1 MAGKYLKLSLAAWL
15 FLTMVFFVTSCTE
28 TVKRTKKERSMGST
42 SEILVVVQNE
52 QQWENNVGK
61 VIRKYLAQDQYGL
74 NQPEPIFKL
83 SHIQKQS
90 FSELFH
96 KHRNLLIVNIDKN
109 AKEPKIESFKDYWAK
124 PQEVITIT
132 APSAMEFVKMF
143 KNNAETFIQKYSHT
157 ERERILSVYRSSCPN
172 KVTEAVLKQF
182 KLDMIIPKD
191 YYVAKTDTNFMWIRK
206 ETNTFSQGLL
216 IFEDPYIDTVQ
227 FSTASIIA
235 RTNRFQKQYVPGA
248 TEGSFMSIDEEFVVP
263 RARVVTDF
271 TTDYAVEVRGL
282 WKVEGDF
289 MGGPFLSV
297 TFVDPRTNHI
307 VTIMGYVYYPAKDKR
322 DMLRQLEAIIY
333 STTFAK

>member
-1 MAGKYLKLSLAAWL
+1 MTGKYLKWSLTVWISFSMIF
-15 FLTMVFFVTSCTE
+15 FLTSCTGSI
-28 TVKRTKKERSMGST
+28 KKNKKERSMGST

-52 QQWENNVGK
+52 QQWENNIGK
-61 VIRKYLAQDQYGL
+61 VIRQYLAQEQYGL

-83 SHIQKQS
+83 AHIQKKS
-90 FSELFH
+90 FSELFQ
-96 KHRNLLIVNIDKN
+96 KHRNILIVNIDKS
-109 AKEPKIESFKDYWAK
+109 AKKPKIESYTDHWAS

-132 APSAMEFVKMF
+132 APSAMEFVKTF
-143 KNNAETFIQKYSHT
+143 RDNAETFIQKYRLT
-157 ERERILSVYRSSCPN
+157 ERERILSVYRPSCPN
-172 KVTEAVLKQF
+172 PVTQAVQKSF
-182 KLDMIIPKD
+182 KLNMVIPKD

-216 IFEDPYIDTVQ
+216 IFEDPYIDTAQ
-227 FSTASIIA
+227 FSLASIIA
-235 RTNRFQKQYVPGA
+235 RTNRFQKLYVPGA
-248 TEGSFMSIDEEFVVP
+248 SEGSYMSIDQEFVP
-263 RARVVTDF
+263 PKARVVKDF
-271 TTDYAVEVRGL
+271 ATDYAVEVRGL

-333 STTFAK
+333 STKLAK

>member
-1 MAGKYLKLSLAAWL
+1 MTGKYLKWSLAVWISFSMVL
-15 FLTMVFFVTSCTE
+15 FMTSCTGSI
-28 TVKRTKKERSMGST
+28 KKNKKERSMGST

-52 QQWENNVGK
+52 QQWENNIGK
-61 VIRKYLAQDQYGL
+61 VIRQYLAQEQYGL

-83 SHIQKQS
+83 AHIQKKS
-90 FSELFH
+90 FSELFQ
-96 KHRNLLIVNIDKN
+96 KHRNILIVNIDKS
-109 AKEPKIESFKDYWAK
+109 AKKPKIESFTDHWAK

-132 APSAMEFVKMF
+132 APSAMEFVKTF
-143 KNNAETFIQKYSHT
+143 RDNAETFIQKYRLT
-157 ERERILSVYRSSCPN
+157 ERERILSVYRPSCPN
-172 KVTEAVLKQF
+172 PVTQAVQKSF
-182 KLDMIIPKD
+182 KLNMVIPKD

-216 IFEDPYIDTVQ
+216 IFEDPYIDTAQ
-227 FSTASIIA
+227 FSLASIIA
-235 RTNRFQKQYVPGA
+235 RTNRFQKLYVPGA
-248 TEGSFMSIDEEFVVP
+248 SEGSYMSIDQEFVP
-263 RARVVTDF
+263 PKARVVKDF
-271 TTDYAVEVRGL
+271 ATDYAVEVRGL

-333 STTFAK
+333 STKLAK

>member
-1 MAGKYLKLSLAAWL
+1 MAGKYLKWGLAAVISLAV
-15 FLTMVFFVTSCTE
+15 VFFVTSCTE
-28 TVKRTKKERSMGST
+28 TTKSSKKERSMGST

-61 VIRKYLAQDQYGL
+61 VIRKYLAHDQYGL

-83 SHIQKQS
+83 AHIQKQS
-90 FSELFH
+90 FSELFQ

-109 AKEPKIESFKDYWAK
+109 AREPKIESYTDYWAK

-132 APSAMEFVKMF
+132 ALSAAEFVKMF
-143 KNNAETFIQKYSHT
+143 KDNAETFIQKYSHT
-157 ERERILSVYRSSCPN
+157 ERERILSVYRPSCPN
-172 KVTEAVLKQF
+172 PVTEAVQKNF

-216 IFEDPYIDTVQ
+216 IFEDPYIDTAQ
-227 FSTASIIA
+227 FSLASIIA
-235 RTNRFQKQYVPGA
+235 RTNRFQKLYVPGS
-248 TEGSFMSIDEEFVVP
+248 TEGSYMSVDEEFIVP
-263 RARVVTDF
+263 KARVVTDF
-271 TTDYAVEVRGL
+271 ATEYAVEVRGL

-307 VTIMGYVYYPAKDKR
+307 VTIMGYVYYPSKEKR

-333 STTFAK
+333 STTLEK